1 MEVFSCKCPNRCF
14 KLTENIRNITQVV
27 KSQQSNIQVHFL
39 FHAECILL
47 KRTKTKVMVCVA
59 NSSISKTWSDKTKL
73 KPSGLW
79 VWLTKATW
87 AGAQLWSHLHSTFT
101 SASSPSQKP
110 AFLFPASAQPA
121 NLSGYWRWCCSS
133 ESGGVLTG
141 FNPPQGWA
149 LPHTDPGGQHQP
161 DQQESASAQSSQ
173 QGANS

>member
-1 MEVFSCKCPNRCF
+1 MYQKKCIF
-14 KLTENIRNITQVV
+14 KIFRYTFHPMLWCMQNACCWNKLKLSSFGVRLTA
-27 KSQQSNIQVHFL
+27 VHYLTHGLTIF
-39 FHAECILL
+39 
-47 KRTKTKVMVCVA
+47 
-59 NSSISKTWSDKTKL
+59 KTKL

-110 AFLFPASAQPA
+110 AFLFPASAQPS